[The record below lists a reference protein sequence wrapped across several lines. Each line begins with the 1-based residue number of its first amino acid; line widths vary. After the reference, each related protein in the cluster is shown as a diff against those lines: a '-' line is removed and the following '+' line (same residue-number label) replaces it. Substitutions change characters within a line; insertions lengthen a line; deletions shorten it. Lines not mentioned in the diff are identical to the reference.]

1 MNSFAVGRRSD
12 SAIAITHGMLRHLSM
27 RELMAVLAHEV
38 SHIAGNDIWVMQ
50 IADMITRMTRMMA
63 LIGIAVGLLSL
74 PLAMFGGGNLPF
86 LPLLALIIRH
96 VILFRPLLLLLGFH
110 ILLGESAHRR

>member
-27 RELMAVLAHEV
+27 RELMAILAHEV

-50 IADMITRMTRMMA
+50 IADMIMRMTRMMA
-63 LIGIAVGLLSL
+63 LIGLPVGCSVCRL
-74 PLAMFGGGNLPF
+74 
-86 LPLLALIIRH
+86 RC
-96 VILFRPLLLLLGFH
+96 
-110 ILLGESAHRR
+110 SAAATYRSSRLYSFPASRLCCSWPSHGHRTSRRAGPQLR